1 MSTLTTALLLGLV
14 YVIAWCADNVAGA
27 SYMHRPIVVGAL
39 TGLVMGHFTEGL
51 IIGGT
56 MELAWMGF
64 LPYAG
69 MISGEERIG
78 AILGTY
84 FAISTGNSFEVAI
97 TIALPAASL
106 GAYISTAFNT
116 FGSYVMHRCD
126 GWAREGEIDKINRF
140 HIGYG
145 VIKCTLMTA
154 IVIITIL
161 LGTSAISAVIN
172 VIPET
177 VMNGLEKASS
187 LLPAV
192 GFAMLLNIMW
202 DKRFIPLYF
211 VGFAL
216 SAYLGL
222 DVMAITI
229 LALGLALYRLFM
241 KEEEE
246 SHE

>member
-1 MSTLTTALLLGLV
+1 MTIALLLGLV
-14 YVIAWCADNVAGA
+14 YVFAWCADNVAGA

-69 MISGEERIG
+69 MITGEERIG

-84 FAISTGNSFEVAI
+84 FAISTGNSFEIAI
-97 TIALPAASL
+97 TIALPAAIL
-106 GAYISTAFNT
+106 GAYISTTFNT
-116 FGSYVMHRCD
+116 IGSYVMHRCD
-126 GWAREGEIDKINRF
+126 NWAKEGDIDKINRF
-140 HIGYG
+140 HVMYG
-145 VIKCTLMTA
+145 VIKCAFMTA
-154 IVIITIL
+154 VVVITIL
-161 LGTSAISAVIN
+161 LGTGAISAVIN
-172 VIPET
+172 AIPEAL
-177 VMNGLEKASS
+177 MNGLGKASD

-192 GFAMLLNIMW
+192 GFAMLINVMW

-229 LALGLALYRLFM
+229 LSLGMALYRLFM
-241 KEEEE
+241 REGEMSNE
-246 SHE
+246 

>member
-1 MSTLTTALLLGLV
+1 MTIALLLGLV
-14 YVIAWCADNVAGA
+14 YVFAWCADNVAGA

-69 MISGEERIG
+69 MITGEERIG

-84 FAISTGNSFEVAI
+84 FAISTGNSFEIAI
-97 TIALPAASL
+97 TIALPAAIL
-106 GAYISTAFNT
+106 GAYISTTFNT
-116 FGSYVMHRCD
+116 IGSYVMHRCD
-126 GWAREGEIDKINRF
+126 DWAKEGEIDKINRF
-140 HIGYG
+140 HVLYG
-145 VIKCTLMTA
+145 AIKCLFMTA
-154 IVIITIL
+154 VVVITIL
-161 LGTSAISAVIN
+161 LGTDAISVVIN
-172 VIPET
+172 AIPEAL
-177 VMNGLEKASS
+177 MNGLGKASD

-192 GFAMLLNIMW
+192 GFAMLINVMW

-229 LALGLALYRLFM
+229 LSLGMALYRLFM
-241 KEEEE
+241 REGELSNE
-246 SHE
+246 

>member
-1 MSTLTTALLLGLV
+1 MTTALLLGLV

-39 TGLVMGHFTEGL
+39 TGLVLGHFTEGL

-69 MISGEERIG
+69 MITGEERIG

-97 TIALPAASL
+97 TIALPAALL

-116 FGSYVMHRCD
+116 FGSYLMHRCD
-126 GWAREGEIDKINRF
+126 NWAKEGEIDKINRF
-140 HIGYG
+140 HIMYG
-145 VIKCTLMTA
+145 VVKCTLMTL
-154 IVIITIL
+154 IVIVTVL
-161 LGTSAISAVIN
+161 LGTPAITAIIEM
-172 VIPET
+172 IPEAL
-177 VMNGLEKASS
+177 MNGLEKASG

-192 GFAMLLNIMW
+192 GFAMLLNVMW

-229 LALGLALYRLFM
+229 LSLGLALYRMLM
-241 KEEEE
+241 KEGEKDYE
-246 SHE
+246 

>member
-1 MSTLTTALLLGLV
+1 MTNALLLGLV
-14 YVIAWCADNVAGA
+14 YVFAWCADNVAGA

-69 MISGEERIG
+69 MITGEERIG

-84 FAISTGNSFEVAI
+84 FAISTGNSFDVAI
-97 TIALPAASL
+97 AIALPAAIL
-106 GAYISTAFNT
+106 GANISTTFNT
-116 FGSYVMHRCD
+116 IGSYVMHRCD
-126 GWAREGEIDKINRF
+126 NWAREGNIDKINRF
-140 HIGYG
+140 HVLYG
-145 VIKCTLMTA
+145 VIKCLFMTS
-154 IVIITIL
+154 IVVVAVW
-161 LGTSAISAVIN
+161 LGTDAITNIIN
-172 VIPET
+172 MIPEPI
-177 VMNGLEKASS
+177 MNGLSKASD

-192 GFAMLLNIMW
+192 GFAMLINIMW

-222 DVMAITI
+222 NVMAITI
-229 LALGLALYRLFM
+229 ISLALALFRLFT
-241 KEEEE
+241 KEGELEDE
-246 SHE
+246 

>member
-1 MSTLTTALLLGLV
+1 MTIALLLGLV
-14 YVIAWCADNVAGA
+14 YVFAWCADNVAGA

-39 TGLVMGHFTEGL
+39 TGLVMGHFQEGM
-51 IIGGT
+51 IIGAT

-69 MISGEERIG
+69 MITGEERIG

-97 TIALPAASL
+97 TIALPAAVL

-116 FGSYVMHRCD
+116 VGSYVMHRCD
-126 GWAREGEIDKINRF
+126 NWAKEGEINKINRF
-140 HIGYG
+140 HIMYG
-145 VIKCTLMTA
+145 VIKCIFMTLVV
-154 IVIITIL
+154 IVTVL
-161 LGTSAISAVIN
+161 LGSGAIQALIN
-172 VIPET
+172 AIPEAL
-177 VMNGLEKASS
+177 MNGLGKASD

-192 GFAMLLNIMW
+192 GFAMLLNVMW

-216 SAYLGL
+216 STYLEL
-222 DVMAITI
+222 NVMAITI
-229 LALGLALYRLFM
+229 LTLGMALYRLFM
-241 KEEEE
+241 KEGERNDE
-246 SHE
+246 

>member
-1 MSTLTTALLLGLV
+1 MTIALLLGLV
-14 YVIAWCADNVAGA
+14 YVFAWCADNVAGA

-39 TGLVMGHFTEGL
+39 TGLAMGHFQEGL
-51 IIGGT
+51 LIGAT

-69 MISGEERIG
+69 MITGEERIG

-97 TIALPAASL
+97 TIALPAAIL

-116 FGSYVMHRCD
+116 FGSYLMHKCD
-126 GWAREGEIDKINRF
+126 DWAKEGEIDKINRF
-140 HIGYG
+140 HVLYG
-145 VIKCTLMTA
+145 IIKCTLMTS
-154 IVIITIL
+154 IVVITIL
-161 LGTSAISAVIN
+161 LGTDAISSLIN
-172 VIPET
+172 AIPET
-177 VMNGLEKASS
+177 IMNGLGKASD

-192 GFAMLLNIMW
+192 GFAMLLNVMW

-216 SAYLGL
+216 SSYLGL

-229 LALGLALYRLFM
+229 LALGLALYRLFTREGE
-241 KEEEE
+241 KCDE
-246 SHE
+246 

>member
-1 MSTLTTALLLGLV
+1 MTTALLLGLV
-14 YVIAWCADNVAGA
+14 YVFAWCADNVAGA

-39 TGLVMGHFTEGL
+39 TGLAMGHFTEGL

-69 MISGEERIG
+69 MIAGEERIG

-84 FAISTGNSFEVAI
+84 FAISTGNSFEIAI
-97 TIALPAASL
+97 TIALPAAIL
-106 GAYISTAFNT
+106 GAYISTTFNT
-116 FGSYVMHRCD
+116 IGSYVMHRCD
-126 GWAREGEIDKINRF
+126 DWAREGDIDRINRF
-140 HIGYG
+140 HIMYG
-145 VIKCTLMTA
+145 VIKCIFMTA
-154 IVIITIL
+154 VVVITIL
-161 LGTSAISAVIN
+161 LGSDAISAIIN
-172 VIPET
+172 AIPEAL
-177 VMNGLEKASS
+177 MNGLGKASD

-192 GFAMLLNIMW
+192 GFAMLINIMW

-229 LALGLALYRLFM
+229 LSLGMALYRLFM
-241 KEEEE
+241 KEGELENE
-246 SHE
+246 

>member
-1 MSTLTTALLLGLV
+1 MTIALLLGLV
-14 YVIAWCADNVAGA
+14 YVFAWCADNVAGA

-69 MISGEERIG
+69 MIQGEERIG

-84 FAISTGNSFEVAI
+84 FAISTGNSFEIAI
-97 TIALPAASL
+97 TIALPAAIL
-106 GAYISTAFNT
+106 GAYISTTFNT
-116 FGSYVMHRCD
+116 LGSYVMHRCD
-126 GWAREGEIDKINRF
+126 NWAKEGEIDKINRF
-140 HIGYG
+140 HIMYG
-145 VIKCTLMTA
+145 VIKCAFMTM
-154 IVIITIL
+154 VVVVTIL
-161 LGTSAISAVIN
+161 LGTEAISALIN
-172 VIPET
+172 MIPEAL
-177 VMNGLEKASS
+177 MNGLGKASD

-192 GFAMLLNIMW
+192 GFAMLINVMW

-229 LALGLALYRLFM
+229 LSLGMALYRLFM
-241 KEEEE
+241 KEGEMSNE
-246 SHE
+246 

>member
-1 MSTLTTALLLGLV
+1 MTIALLLGLV
-14 YVIAWCADNVAGA
+14 YVFAWCADNVAGA

-39 TGLVMGHFTEGL
+39 TGLAMGHFQEGL
-51 IIGGT
+51 IIGAT

-69 MISGEERIG
+69 MITGEERIG

-84 FAISTGNSFEVAI
+84 FAIATGNSFEVAI
-97 TIALPAASL
+97 TIALPAAIL

-116 FGSYVMHRCD
+116 FGSYLMHKCD
-126 GWAREGEIDKINRF
+126 DWAKEGEIDKINRF
-140 HIGYG
+140 HVLYG
-145 VIKCTLMTA
+145 IIKCTLMTS
-154 IVIITIL
+154 IVVITIL
-161 LGTSAISAVIN
+161 LGTDAISSLIN
-172 VIPET
+172 AIPET
-177 VMNGLEKASS
+177 IMNGLGKASD

-192 GFAMLLNIMW
+192 GFAMLLNVMW

-216 SAYLGL
+216 SSYLGL

-229 LALGLALYRLFM
+229 LALGLALYRLFTGEGE
-241 KEEEE
+241 KCDE
-246 SHE
+246 

>member
-1 MSTLTTALLLGLV
+1 
-14 YVIAWCADNVAGA
+14 
-27 SYMHRPIVVGAL
+27 
-39 TGLVMGHFTEGL
+39 
-51 IIGGT
+51 
-56 MELAWMGF
+56 
-64 LPYAG
+64 
-69 MISGEERIG
+69 
-78 AILGTY
+78 
-84 FAISTGNSFEVAI
+84 
-97 TIALPAASL
+97 
-106 GAYISTAFNT
+106 
-116 FGSYVMHRCD
+116 
-126 GWAREGEIDKINRF
+126 
-140 HIGYG
+140 
-145 VIKCTLMTA
+145 
-154 IVIITIL
+154 
-161 LGTSAISAVIN
+161 
-172 VIPET
+172 
-177 VMNGLEKASS
+177 MNGLEKASS

>member
-1 MSTLTTALLLGLV
+1 MTIALLLGLV
-14 YVIAWCADNVAGA
+14 YVFAWCADNVAGA

-39 TGLVMGHFTEGL
+39 TGLAMGHFQEGL
-51 IIGGT
+51 IIGAT

-69 MISGEERIG
+69 MITGEERIG

-84 FAISTGNSFEVAI
+84 FAIATGNSFEVAI
-97 TIALPAASL
+97 TIALPAAIL

-116 FGSYVMHRCD
+116 FGSYLMHKCD
-126 GWAREGEIDKINRF
+126 DWAKEGEIDKINRF
-140 HIGYG
+140 HVLYG
-145 VIKCTLMTA
+145 IIKCTLMIS
-154 IVIITIL
+154 IVVITIL
-161 LGTSAISAVIN
+161 LGTDAISSLIN
-172 VIPET
+172 AIPET
-177 VMNGLEKASS
+177 IMNGLGKASD

-192 GFAMLLNIMW
+192 GFAMLLNVMW

-216 SAYLGL
+216 SSYLGL

-229 LALGLALYRLFM
+229 LALGLALYRLFTGEGE
-241 KEEEE
+241 KCDE
-246 SHE
+246 